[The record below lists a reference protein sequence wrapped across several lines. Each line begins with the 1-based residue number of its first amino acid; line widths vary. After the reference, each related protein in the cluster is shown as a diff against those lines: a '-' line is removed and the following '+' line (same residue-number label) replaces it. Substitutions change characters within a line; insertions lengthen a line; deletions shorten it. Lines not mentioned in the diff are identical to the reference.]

1 MLLAQIQQDHEASGG
16 SSLSLSEYNHN
27 VLDSGS
33 LLHKLPWC
41 YGGACKQANRAIS
54 ASRADYCN
62 DATAVFMKIQ
72 MNQ

>member
-16 SSLSLSEYNHN
+16 SSLSLSEYN

-41 YGGACKQANRAIS
+41 YGGAYKQANMAIS
-54 ASRADYCN
+54 ASHADYCN
-62 DATAVFMKIQ
+62 DATAVFMKTQ